1 MAAVVDER
9 ASGVSAAL
17 RRRIAAALDAGERP
31 TLQRTNLRLGSIVL
45 QSTDGRDRPALREV
59 ELQMARRSLNT
70 AGAFD
75 TFWPSTYM
83 RGRNTYAVDIAGLE
97 HIIGRRI
104 RGENRVTRAVQ
115 RFHQTSYNRF
125 IVHVP
130 TVYERLSTGAL
141 FRPDN

>member
-1 MAAVVDER
+1 MAAVVNDER

-31 TLQRTNLRLGSIVL
+31 TLQRNNLRLGSIVL

-59 ELQMARRSLNT
+59 ELQMARRNLDT

-75 TFWPSTYM
+75 TFRPSTSV

-97 HIIGRRI
+97 HITARRI
-104 RGENRVTRAVQ
+104 RGENLDR
-115 RFHQTSYNRF
+115 SS
-125 IVHVP
+125 VP
-130 TVYERLSTGAL
+130 REIPRNYA
-141 FRPDN
+141 